1 MKEEE
6 REGDSLKFHWVENG
20 TCVTRLVFGLNQS
33 PFILEGM
40 LMHILK
46 TLDFLYLQFV
56 EKIKDDMQVND
67 LVTGSK
73 RVCEVERK
81 RSDLIE
87 PFERGGCRL
96 HKWLSNDPA

>member
-20 TCVTRLVFGLNQS
+20 TCFTRLIFGLNQS
-33 PFILEGM
+33 PFILEGT

-56 EKIKDDMQVND
+56 EKIIADMQVND
-67 LVTGSK
+67 LVMGV
-73 RVCEVERK
+73 REYV
-81 RSDLIE
+81 
-87 PFERGGCRL
+87 RL
-96 HKWLSNDPA
+96 REKSQT